1 MIVHETE
8 FPFEEIKD
16 INGNYFESAT
26 HALEHGF
33 DENQIWSVVEEND
46 TFIYGPSHHY
56 INLIGYIAT
65 KEHHDGDTYYEEK
78 Y

>member
-1 MIVHETE
+1 MIIHKTE

-16 INGNYFESAT
+16 VNGDYFTSVT

-33 DENQIWSVVEEND
+33 DENQVWSVVIED
-46 TFIYGPSHHY
+46 DVWVYGPSHHY

-65 KEHHDGDTYYEEK
+65 EEHHDGDTYYEEQ